1 MLDLS
6 QNVDFNQDSTPFGL
20 TGCITPSGMPF
31 LSNRGGPITGIEVLK
46 LQGLP
51 VDKIHLT
58 RESQKELQDLAGN
71 AMSATVVGCALLSAL
86 ICGYPALSPPDI
98 GSDFS
103 PPPKSSKIPETLN
116 MWANLKTF
124 PSRVYRPQ
132 SLDELC
138 GKSKQ
143 SAQLCHC
150 EGELDAFMRK
160 FFTCSDCSHTAC
172 ENCYGIPSH
181 NYVELEPS
189 IVNGRLKPHAYV
201 EELKKSLP
209 MRLELKVSDDADFNI
224 VFANAK
230 NVQRIDEYYSCVK
243 LAFSCELRFRYITR
257 AESWTIFFESPSG
270 RLELE
275 LGNHAR
281 WSLYAISPI
290 SEPADSALR
299 ELIER
304 PVAQMFPKGS
314 DILEGIW
321 QLRSPIEHEFALAI
335 EGYGV
340 PTPSRRAI
348 LGLEDYQDETVW
360 PTLQIEA
367 VNTIPP
373 PCSAITG
380 KFTWLPKCG
389 TAHGALHVQSSKDGR
404 KPLYLF
410 LDPGLVSDPAEDS
423 FVFSYDNRRSVK
435 HSSRQIEA
443 VIGRPKGKPTI
454 EKWRPSSSQGK
465 QVVICRT
472 REQWTPAQS
481 IHIEAVS
488 EESLTYAVPIAD
500 FAEVCPGNLLEAGSS
515 CVGAEK
521 MVLKCRVPLPTGEEI
536 GWSRGDWVKVD
547 QWNEKIFF
555 SSMAWLTNRAKGLW
569 TIPMAWRRMEF
580 SSPYCTCEICTP
592 PRPKIKWTQSLG
604 SGSVK
609 LVPYEDTKE
618 AINYERLIKARPSPF
633 DTYVRI
639 DDDFNGNLAIYT
651 NVTTLAHRALERF
664 GEVSVP
670 EQFNI
675 EWRLETS
682 HIAHLRRDFGHFLIP
697 DNRGNNS
704 LKHVFKASSGKLEL
718 QPQQER
724 SLDWMI
730 KQEQGEG
737 AIFFEEEIEEA
748 SIPSL
753 GWRMEA
759 RVRKKTYIRGGVLA
773 DGAGYGK
780 TVTTLALID
789 RQRHSDEAVLSGL
802 KLKGKLAIKATL
814 IVVPSTLVGQWE
826 TEIEKFLGS
835 SVKAIFLRTIKEILG
850 TSIADFRTA
859 GIIVVSWTILVQD
872 QYLDR
877 LGQFAAVPEPPK
889 STDERA
895 FRAWL
900 DRAIT
905 RSGCHMEELQEL
917 THLRNFEDLLKA
929 RLEAVEADE
938 ESLAMLPSK
947 RLKGQA
953 YAKSKTNSGLAQMLE
968 KATKLSGTTTSTKS
982 KPDSFGFQTAK
993 SLDDVKG
1000 PLLEMFEFSRL
1011 VIDEYTYLERKAYS
1025 STILLAARSRWILSA
1040 TPRLGDFADVKV
1052 ISSFLGIN
1060 LGRDDDSGKFL
1071 SGQNLKVAQKDRTGN
1086 PSIFQVVGLYLR
1098 SVAVEKFQ
1106 SYRQLRSPAWH
1117 ENRLKHAQRFLD
1129 NFVRQVCE
1137 RPRFKWFLPM

>member
-86 ICGYPALSPPDI
+86 ICGYPALSPPDV

-103 PPPKSSKIPETLN
+103 APPKSSKIPETLD
-116 MWANLKTF
+116 MWANLTTF
-124 PSRVYRPQ
+124 SPRVYHPQ
-132 SLDELC
+132 SLNELC
-138 GKSKQ
+138 KKAKQ

-150 EGELDAFMRK
+150 EGELDSFMRK

-189 IVNGRLKPHAYV
+189 IVNSRLQPHAFV

-209 MRLELKVSDDADFNI
+209 MRLELKVPDEADFNI
-224 VFANAK
+224 VFASAK
-230 NVQRIDEYYSCVK
+230 NVQRINEYYNCVK
-243 LAFSCELRFRYITR
+243 LAFTSELRFRYMTR
-257 AESWTIFFESPSG
+257 TESWTILFESLSG

-275 LGNHAR
+275 LGNYAR
-281 WSLYAISPI
+281 WSLYAFSPS
-290 SEPADSALR
+290 SEPVDSVLR

-304 PVAQMFPKGS
+304 PVAQMFPSGS

-321 QLRSPIEHEFALAI
+321 QLRLPIENKFALAI

-373 PCSAITG
+373 SCRAITG

-389 TAHGALHVQSSKDGR
+389 TAHGALHVQSSEDGG

-435 HSSRQIEA
+435 HSSRMVEA
-443 VIGRPKGKPTI
+443 VVGHPKGKKPTA

-465 QVVICRT
+465 QVVMCWT
-472 REQWTPAQS
+472 REQWAPARS
-481 IHIEAVS
+481 IHLEPIN
-488 EESLTYAVPIAD
+488 EEPLRYAVPIAG
-500 FAEVCPGNLLEAGSS
+500 FADVYPGNLLEAGSS

-521 MVLKCRVPLPTGEEI
+521 MVLKCRVPLATEEEI

-547 QWNEKIFF
+547 QWNEKFFF
-555 SSMAWLTNRAKGLW
+555 SSMTWLTDRAKSLW
-569 TIPMAWRRMEF
+569 TIPTAWRRMEF
-580 SSPYCTCEICTP
+580 SNPYCPCEICTP
-592 PRPKIKWTQSLG
+592 PRPKIKWTQSFS
-604 SGSVK
+604 SGYVK

-618 AINYERLIKARPSPF
+618 AINYERLIKARPPPF
-633 DTYVRI
+633 NTYVRI
-639 DDDFNGNLAIYT
+639 DDDLHGNLAIYA

-670 EQFNI
+670 EEFNI
-675 EWRLETS
+675 EWRLETN

-704 LKHVFKASSGKLEL
+704 LNHIFKASSGKLEL
-718 QPQQER
+718 QPQQQR

-737 AIFFEEEIEEA
+737 AIFFEEEIEEG
-748 SIPSL
+748 SILAL

-802 KLKGKLAIKATL
+802 KLSRKLAIKATL
-814 IVVPSTLVGQWE
+814 IVVPSTLVGQWG

-835 SVKAIFLRTIKEILG
+835 SVKAIFLRTTKDLLG
-850 TSIADFRTA
+850 TSIADFRAA
-859 GIIVVSWTILVQD
+859 GIIVISWTILVQD

-877 LGQFAAVPEPPK
+877 LAQFAAVPEPPK

-900 DRAIT
+900 DKAIT

-917 THLRNFEDLLKA
+917 TYLRNFEDLLKA
-929 RLEAVEADE
+929 RLEAMEADG
-938 ESLAMLPSK
+938 ESLAILPSK
-947 RLKGQA
+947 RLKGEA
-953 YAKSKTNSGLAQMLE
+953 YAKSKTNPGLVQRSE
-968 KATKLSGTTTSTKS
+968 KATKSSETTTSNKS
-982 KPDSFGFQTAK
+982 KPKSFGFQTAK

-1011 VIDEYTYLERKAYS
+1011 VVDEYTYLERKAYS

-1071 SGQNLKVAQKDRTGN
+1071 SGQNLKLAQRDRTGKWLEI
-1086 PSIFQVVGLYLR
+1086 PSWRLVLTQR
-1098 SVAVEKFQ
+1098 S
-1106 SYRQLRSPAWH
+1106 R
-1117 ENRLKHAQRFLD
+1117 
-1129 NFVRQVCE
+1129 
-1137 RPRFKWFLPM
+1137 